1 MKMIPITVISGFLG
15 SGKTTLLNRIL
26 NSDLQLDATVMV
38 NDFGKINIDSKLV
51 VSAEQKTI
59 QLSNGCLCCSIED
72 DLIGQLL
79 ELSNQNTPPKHIL
92 IETSGIADP
101 NRVVH
106 SLNYPQMRTR
116 FSISSVISLVDI
128 EQFEKLDT
136 EYMQLAQAQI
146 CAADIVIIN
155 KIDLVERNSVTD
167 FKAKWLFK
175 NSHVLESSYADIPVE
190 LLFDNVFEGDREDK
204 FTNTSSSP
212 TPPRF
217 QHYFWEQD
225 RAIKRQEL
233 LSNIE
238 QLGRSIFRIK
248 GFIRLIESPENLY
261 CLQKVGT
268 RLRLTKTDI
277 ETPLGLVFIG
287 FETTTNVQNTID
299 SWEFEHPN
307 KEAIQPTKLGF
318 S

>member
-1 MKMIPITVISGFLG
+1 MKIIPITVISGFLG

-79 ELSNQNTPPKHIL
+79 ELSSQDSPPKHIL

-128 EQFEKLDT
+128 EQFEKLDA
-136 EYMQLAQAQI
+136 EYLQLAQAQI
-146 CAADIVIIN
+146 CSADIVIIN
-155 KIDLVERNSVTD
+155 KIDLVEQNSVTE
-167 FKAKWLFK
+167 FKTKWLFK
-175 NSHVLESSYADIPVE
+175 NSHVLESSYANIPVE
-190 LLFDNVFEGDREDK
+190 LLFDHVFEGSREDK
-204 FTNTSSSP
+204 FTNTSSIP

-217 QHYFWEQD
+217 QHYSWEQD
-225 RAIKRQEL
+225 QAIDRQEL
-233 LSNIE
+233 LANIE
-238 QLGRSIFRIK
+238 LLGSSIYRIK
-248 GFIRLIESPENLY
+248 GFVRLIESPENLY

-268 RLRLTKTDI
+268 RLRLTKTEI
-277 ETPLGLVFIG
+277 ETCPGLVFIG
-287 FETTTNVQNTID
+287 FKTTGNTQETID
-299 SWEFEHPN
+299 NWDINE
-307 KEAIQPTKLGF
+307 TKRH
-318 S
+318 